1 MVDPIPR
8 LIRRPAGEGEIAT
21 MKIRRG
27 CCKVVLF
34 AAFALSTIGGAEAVA
49 HEAGGA
55 RIPAKAQAPPVPVQ
69 GDCAVVPAPSPR
81 PGDPARGP
89 GPGKVSA
96 RFPNIVLRTQ
106 CGTAVRFYDDL
117 VKDRIVIIN
126 FMYTT
131 CSDICPGTS
140 QNLEY
145 VYQHLGPRMGRDIL
159 MLSISIDP
167 NTDSPARLRAYDEIF
182 GGPRPGWL
190 YLTGDYDE
198 IDALRR
204 GLGVY
209 DLDPIVDADK
219 TQHSGIVTFGNDR
232 TNQWAAL
239 PALMDSKGLARTI
252 LRITRDR
259 KRKR

>member
-1 MVDPIPR
+1 MSPVRPIPR
-8 LIRRPAGEGEIAT
+8 LIRRPAGKGEIAT
-21 MKIRRG
+21 METRRG
-27 CCKVVLF
+27 RRKLVLR
-34 AAFALSTIGGAEAVA
+34 AVFALSTIAWAGAVA
-49 HEAGGA
+49 HEAVGA
-55 RIPAKAQAPPVPVQ
+55 PIPAKAQVPPAAVEA
-69 GDCAVVPAPSPR
+69 DCAVLPAPSPR
-81 PGDPARGP
+81 PGDPVRGA

-145 VYQHLGPRMGRDIL
+145 VYEHLGGRMGRDIL

-167 NTDSPARLRAYDEIF
+167 NTDSPEKLRAYDAIF

-239 PALMDSKGLARTI
+239 PALMDSNGLARTI

-259 KRKR
+259 K

>member
-8 LIRRPAGEGEIAT
+8 LIRR
-21 MKIRRG
+21 G
-27 CCKVVLF
+27 CCKVVLC
-34 AAFALSTIGGAEAVA
+34 AAFALSTIGWAAAVA
-49 HEAGGA
+49 HEVGGA
-55 RIPAKAQAPPVPVQ
+55 RNSAEAQVPPASVQ
-69 GDCAVVPAPSPR
+69 GDCAVVPAPSQR
-81 PGDPARGP
+81 PGDPARGARR
-89 GPGKVSA
+89 GKVSA

-106 CGTAVRFYDDL
+106 CDTPVRFYDDL

-145 VYQHLGPRMGRDIL
+145 VYEHLGTRMGREIL

-167 NTDSPARLRAYDEIF
+167 NTDSPARLRVYDETF

-204 GLGVY
+204 RLGVY

-252 LRITRDR
+252 LRITRDG